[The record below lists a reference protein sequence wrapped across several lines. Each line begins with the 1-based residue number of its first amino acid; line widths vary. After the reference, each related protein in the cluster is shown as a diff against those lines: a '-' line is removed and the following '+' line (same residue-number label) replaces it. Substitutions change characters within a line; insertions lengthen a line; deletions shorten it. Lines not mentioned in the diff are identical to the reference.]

1 MPLASTYNPTFRPPS
16 HWCAFSV
23 YSFYI
28 FKEDSRKTS
37 FTFDSSDWIL
47 DLAHSRQLL
56 YTCATTS
63 ALHIWIHINEH
74 ILPMVE
80 KGFFLCSLESV
91 TLLLLLPEH
100 IGLQEFATIP
110 GNLVSFI
117 SSFRVIQNLMT
128 VIRIYRLH
136 IGLLVNCQSVG
147 LNLSRALEL
156 LRLPRIFFSFLLVFN
171 LVVCSL
177 FSIRLLVSS
186 VLIFNVK

>member
-1 MPLASTYNPTFRPPS
+1 MNTYYPWWRR
-16 HWCAFSV
+16 V
-23 YSFYI
+23 
-28 FKEDSRKTS
+28 
-37 FTFDSSDWIL
+37 
-47 DLAHSRQLL
+47 
-56 YTCATTS
+56 
-63 ALHIWIHINEH
+63 
-74 ILPMVE
+74 
-80 KGFFLCSLESV
+80 FLCSLESV

-110 GNLVSFI
+110 GNFVSFI